1 MKKGKP
7 EIKGYRQL
15 TQVEIDLINQIKAKG
30 EELEELLI
38 EIDAYTVA
46 DNEQYGSPDA
56 EPRRWMAIGKTHLQQ
71 GLMALTRSI
80 ARPES
85 F

>member
-1 MKKGKP
+1 MKSKP

-15 TQVEIDLINQIKAKG
+15 TQIEIDMLNLIKEKG
-30 EELEELLI
+30 EELEQLLAQV
-38 EIDAYTVA
+38 EEYTVTE
-46 DNEQYGSPDA
+46 NEAFGSPDA
-56 EPRRWMAIGKTHLQQ
+56 EPRRWIAIGKTHLQQ